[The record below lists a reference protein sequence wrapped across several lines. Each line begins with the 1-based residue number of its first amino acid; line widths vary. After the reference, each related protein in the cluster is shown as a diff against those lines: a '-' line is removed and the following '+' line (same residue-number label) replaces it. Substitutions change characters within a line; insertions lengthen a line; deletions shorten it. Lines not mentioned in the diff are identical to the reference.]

1 MCKRK
6 ITIET
11 FHDLKW
17 QWVHWQYKERSKNA
31 HIWSVKRKT
40 TRVKELPYI
49 KDLNN
54 RGAIKKMLDWFV
66 GKIRLDREI
75 KKIGYHNNKIK

>member
-11 FHDLKW
+11 FYDLKW
-17 QWVHWQYKERSKNA
+17 QWVYWQYKERSKNA

-40 TRVKELPYI
+40 ARVKELPYI

-54 RGAIKKMLDWFV
+54 RGTTKKMLDWFV
-66 GKIRLDREI
+66 SKIRLNREI
-75 KKIGYHNNKIK
+75 KEIGYHNNKIK